1 MEGSCGRVL
10 VSRDTLNRDAV
21 VRDFIEGRLSRRE
34 ASAALGKSERQVSRM
49 IKRWKKKG
57 VLGLEHALVGR
68 KSNHRLDEDLQG
80 RVSTLL
86 KGKYSGFNLKHFHEK
101 LVESEKIVGV
111 SYSAVKRI
119 AQSEG
124 LSRTKKRRGT
134 KIRKR
139 RARFSQAGY
148 MLQMDGSKH
157 VWWQEKECC
166 LIAGIDDATS
176 DVPYGEFFP
185 TESLEGYIRVL
196 RGVIELRGVPRVL
209 YVDRASW
216 LGGLS
221 SEETSQFERMCGE
234 LGTRV
239 IHAQSAEAK
248 GRVERLWGTL
258 QDRLVS
264 EFRLEA
270 ISSIEKGTAYLNTT
284 FLPQTWATKFTV
296 QAESPGLLYHPRPE
310 GKDLDQIFCLKLERK
325 IRKDH
330 TVLFGNEVYAI
341 TAQLQH
347 SLARKRA
354 EIRIYSDGQ
363 MRGYW
368 GGLNLEL
375 RQERKRSWAKGEKPK
390 FHPGLTTWQRVTLN
404 RFLSTHRQ
412 LTKETF
418 QLNP

>member
-1 MEGSCGRVL
+1 MSQQ
-10 VSRDTLNRDAV
+10 TLNRDEV
-21 VRDFIEGRLSRRE
+21 VRDFCAGRLTRSE
-34 ASAALGKSERQVSRM
+34 AAAALGKSERQVSRM
-49 IKRWKKKG
+49 IKRWRKKG
-57 VLGLEHALVGR
+57 VLGLEHGLVGR
-68 KSNHRLDEDLQG
+68 RPWNQLNADLHS
-80 RVSTLL
+80 RVAALL
-86 KGKYSGFNLKHFHEK
+86 KGKYSGFNLKHFHER
-101 LVESEKIVGV
+101 LVEIEKVAGV
-111 SYSAVKRI
+111 SYPTVRRI
-119 AQSEG
+119 ARSEG
-124 LSRTKKRRGT
+124 LGRMKKRRGA

-157 VWWQEKECC
+157 VWWQGQECC

-196 RGVIELRGVPRVL
+196 RGVIERRGVPRVL

-216 LGGLS
+216 LGGIS
-221 SEETSQFERMCGE
+221 DEESSQFERMCAE

-239 IHAQSAEAK
+239 IHAHSAEAK

-264 EFRLEA
+264 EFRLEG
-270 ISSIEKGTAYLNTT
+270 IDSIEKATNYLNST
-284 FLPQTWATKFTV
+284 FLPNTWTPKFTV
-296 QAESPGLLYHPRPE
+296 KAQSPGLLYRPRPVD
-310 GKDLDQIFCLKLERK
+310 KDLDQVFCLKLERK

-341 TAQLQH
+341 TAQLAH
-347 SLARKRA
+347 SLARRQA

-363 MRGYW
+363 IRGYW
-368 GGLNLEL
+368 GGQDLEL

-390 FHPGLTTWQRVTLN
+390 FQPGLTTWQRVLGAD
-404 RFLSTHRQ
+404 FLVHTGS
-412 LTKETF
+412 
-418 QLNP
+418 

>member
-1 MEGSCGRVL
+1 MEGSKIGRVF
-10 VSRDTLNRDAV
+10 VSQDTLNRDEV
-21 VRDFIEGRLSRRE
+21 VRDFVAGRLSRRE
-34 ASAALGKSERQVSRM
+34 AASALGKSERQVSRLV
-49 IKRWKKKG
+49 KRWRRKG
-57 VLGLEHALVGR
+57 VLGLEHGLVGR
-68 KSNHRLDEDLQG
+68 APSNRLSAALGEQ
-80 RVSTLL
+80 VL
-86 KGKYSGFNLKHFHEK
+86 KLMHGKYSGFNLRHFHEY
-101 LVESEKIVGV
+101 LVEREKIVGV
-111 SYSAVKRI
+111 SYESVKRL
-119 AQSEG
+119 ARAAG
-124 LSRTKKRRGT
+124 LSRAKKRRS

-157 VWWQEKECC
+157 VWWQGKECC

-196 RGVIELRGVPRVL
+196 RGVIECRGIPRVL

-221 SEETSQFERMCGE
+221 DEETSQFERMCAE

-239 IHAQSAEAK
+239 IHAHSAEAK

-264 EFRLEA
+264 EFRLEG
-270 ISSIEKGTAYLNTT
+270 ISSIETATNYLNKT
-284 FLPQTWATKFTV
+284 FLSKTWMPKFTV
-296 QAESPGLLYHPRPE
+296 QAESPGLLYRPRPE
-310 GKDLDQIFCLKLERK
+310 GRDLDQVFCLKLERK

-347 SLARKRA
+347 SLARRQA
-354 EIRIYSDGQ
+354 EIRIYSDGR

-368 GGLNLEL
+368 GGLDLEL
-375 RQERKRSWAKGEKPK
+375 RQERKRAWAKGEKPK
-390 FHPGLTTWQRVTLN
+390 FQPGLTTWQRVLGAD
-404 RFLSTHRQ
+404 FLVHTGS
-412 LTKETF
+412 
-418 QLNP
+418 

>member
-1 MEGSCGRVL
+1 MEGSSCGRIL
-10 VSRDTLNRDAV
+10 VSQETLNRDEV
-21 VRDFIEGRLSRRE
+21 IRDFCLGRLTRSE
-34 ASAALGKSERQVSRM
+34 AAGALGKSERQVSRM
-49 IKRWKKKG
+49 IKRWRKKG
-57 VLGLEHALVGR
+57 VLGLEHGRVGM
-68 KSNHRLDEDLQG
+68 KPYNRLSEDLES
-80 RVSTLL
+80 RVVALL

-101 LVESEKIVGV
+101 LIEAEKVLGI
-111 SYSAVKRI
+111 SYSSVKRL
-119 AQSEG
+119 AETQG
-124 LSRTKKRRGT
+124 LARTRKRRGA

-157 VWWQEKECC
+157 VWWQGKECC

-185 TESLEGYIRVL
+185 TESLEGYIQVI
-196 RGVIELRGVPRVL
+196 RGVIARRGVPRVL

-221 SEETSQFERMCGE
+221 DEESSQFERMCGE
-234 LGTRV
+234 LNIRV
-239 IHAQSAEAK
+239 IHAHSAEAK

-264 EFRLEA
+264 EFRLEG
-270 ISSIEKGTAYLNTT
+270 ISSIEKATNYLNMT
-284 FLPQTWATKFTV
+284 FLPETWATKFTV
-296 QAESPGLLYHPRPE
+296 QAESPGLLYRPRPE
-310 GKDLDQIFCLKLERK
+310 GKDLDQVFCLKLERK

-341 TAQLQH
+341 TAQLSH
-347 SLARKRA
+347 SLARRRA

-368 GGLNLEL
+368 GGQDLEL

-390 FHPGLTTWQRVTLN
+390 FQPGLSTWQRVLGAD
-404 RFLSTHRQ
+404 FLVHTGS
-412 LTKETF
+412 
-418 QLNP
+418 

>member
-1 MEGSCGRVL
+1 MSQ
-10 VSRDTLNRDAV
+10 DTLNRDEV
-21 VRDFIEGRLSRRE
+21 VRDFCAGRLSRSE
-34 ASAALGKSERQVSRM
+34 AASALGKSERQVSRM
-49 IKRWKKKG
+49 IKRWRKKG
-57 VLGLEHALVGR
+57 VLGLEHGLVGS
-68 KSNHRLDEDLQG
+68 KPWNKLKEDINAK
-80 RVSTLL
+80 VVALL
-86 KGKYSGFNLKHFHEK
+86 KGKYTGFNLKHFHEK
-101 LVESEKIVGV
+101 LVEVEKVDGV
-111 SYSAVKRI
+111 SYPAVKRI
-119 AQSEG
+119 ALSEG
-124 LSRTKKRRGT
+124 LGRAKKRRGA

-157 VWWQEKECC
+157 VWWQGKECC

-221 SEETSQFERMCGE
+221 DEETSQFERMCGE

-239 IHAQSAEAK
+239 IHAHSAEAK

-264 EFRLEA
+264 EIRLEGIA
-270 ISSIEKGTAYLNTT
+270 SIEKATHYLNTT
-284 FLPQTWATKFTV
+284 FLSQSWATKFTV
-296 QAESPGLLYHPRPE
+296 QAESAGLLYLPRPE
-310 GKDLDQIFCLKLERK
+310 GKDLDQIFCLKMERK

-341 TAQLQH
+341 TAQLTH
-347 SLARKRA
+347 SLARQRA

-368 GGLNLEL
+368 GGQDLEL

-390 FHPGLTTWQRVTLN
+390 FQPGLTTWQRVLGAD
-404 RFLSTHRQ
+404 FLVHTGS
-412 LTKETF
+412 
-418 QLNP
+418 